1 MNIVF
6 FPGQAMSKV
15 VMLVLAVG
23 FLPYTL
29 LGICYWSNWEEWGPL
44 QGRTVKA
51 CGEGTLILA
60 LSPD

>member
-1 MNIVF
+1 
-6 FPGQAMSKV
+6 MSKV